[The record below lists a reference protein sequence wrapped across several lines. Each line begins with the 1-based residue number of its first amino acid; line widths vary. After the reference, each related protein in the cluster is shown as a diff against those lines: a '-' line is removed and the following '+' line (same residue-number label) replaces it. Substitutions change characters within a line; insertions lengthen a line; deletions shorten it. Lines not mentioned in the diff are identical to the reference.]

1 MIILKIF
8 GILLAVILV
17 LLLFVLLRPVNIRL
31 WSDQEKKIKFAV
43 KFLFFN
49 INHQKEKTPKEKA
62 PSGEKKDNIFKVY
75 LKKYGFTETVSKIFE
90 ILGDAL
96 RELSYILHKAKFKK
110 IYLTIIC
117 ATDDASKTALSYG
130 RICSVVY
137 PVTAYIDNEFNV
149 AKNAFDINIGCDFNT
164 DKYDYSFD
172 LEISLMSFSAVVSA
186 IKLFRKYRKLF

>member
-17 LLLFVLLRPVNIRL
+17 LLLFVLLCPVNIRL

-43 KFLFFN
+43 KFLFLN
-49 INHQKEKTPKEKA
+49 INNQKEKTPKEKS